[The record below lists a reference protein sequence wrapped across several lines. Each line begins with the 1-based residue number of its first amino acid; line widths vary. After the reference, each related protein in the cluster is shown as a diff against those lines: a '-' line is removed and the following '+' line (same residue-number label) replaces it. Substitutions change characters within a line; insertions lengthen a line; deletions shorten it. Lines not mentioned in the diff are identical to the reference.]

1 MIDILSFLTF
11 FLIVASFYSLAC
23 LGLNMQWGFT
33 GVFNVGIAGF
43 FAVGAYA
50 SAILTGPAYD
60 DTILGGFGLPF
71 LIGWAGAIVASGLAA
86 LLVGFVTL
94 RLREDYLAITTFG
107 IAVSIQLVALNFK
120 SLTRGAD
127 GLYSLPK
134 PLSGIS
140 QSPFVDNA
148 LYLALCVTVIGI
160 VYLAIERILH
170 SPWGRVLRSIRED
183 ETAAA
188 ALGKNVFGYR
198 LQAFTI
204 GSAIMGLAGA
214 LYSSF
219 FGFISPQDFLPIF
232 TFQVYVMLIVGGS
245 GNNLGAIVGGV
256 VVWGIWS
263 ATGGIIS
270 TILPPGLQTQGAAA
284 RIVLI
289 GLMLVVILLFRP
301 SGLIREK
308 RVISEE
314 AKLDPVT
321 R

>member
-1 MIDILSFLTF
+1 MIAWLSFMVF
-11 FLIVASFYSLAC
+11 FFIVASFYSLAC

-33 GVFNVGIAGF
+33 GLFNVGIAGF
-43 FAVGAYA
+43 FAIGAYT
-50 SAILTGPAYD
+50 SAILTGPAYA
-60 DTILGGFGLPF
+60 DTIFGGFDLPF
-71 LIGWAGAIVASGLAA
+71 LVGWAGAILTSALAA
-86 LLVGFVTL
+86 LVIGFITL
-94 RLREDYLAITTFG
+94 RLREDFLAITTFG

-134 PLSGIS
+134 PLSGFS
-140 QSPFVDNA
+140 QSPLVDNA
-148 LYLALCVTVIGI
+148 LYLGLCVLVIGI
-160 VYLAIERILH
+160 IYLALERIVR

-245 GNNLGAIVGGV
+245 GNNLGAIAGGV
-256 VVWGIWS
+256 IVWGIWS
-263 ATGGIIS
+263 GTGGIIA
-270 TILPPGLQTQGAAA
+270 TLLPPGLQTQGAAV

-289 GLMLVVILLFRP
+289 GLMLILILLFRP

-314 AKLDPVT
+314 ATLDPVPK
-321 R
+321 